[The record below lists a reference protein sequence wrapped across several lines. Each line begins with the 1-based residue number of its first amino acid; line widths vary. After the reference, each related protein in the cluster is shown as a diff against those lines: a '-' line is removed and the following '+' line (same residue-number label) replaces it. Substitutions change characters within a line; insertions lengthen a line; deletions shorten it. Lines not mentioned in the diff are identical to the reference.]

1 VNSTEPMKS
10 TAIRGPLNMLNMLNM
25 STDRNPSSAHITLRN
40 LVISRWVLLTLLLVA
55 ALLELIGAIPDSLAA
70 WLPVAEHPLASFATL
85 AAWAG
90 HNGTSVWLLRRG
102 RASEGFSGV
111 QLLVDATALT
121 ILLLLAGGSA
131 NPFTILYFLPL
142 TLATQVS
149 PRWTWV
155 LAGWSF
161 ACFASLFV
169 LAEPAGERPELIEAP
184 TLDEHAHHGHQ
195 HQHEPA
201 PAPAQAD
208 DGGDQHGH
216 FAGHQRGM
224 WIAFGL
230 TGVLM
235 TVFVHR
241 TALAIARQR
250 AELVR
255 LRQDALQ
262 DRHLAAIGT
271 LAAGAA
277 HELGTPL
284 GTIKLLVA
292 ELPQMSASERDEAL
306 TTVGVQL
313 ARCKLIVS
321 RMASPELRVDAI
333 GIDARAWPLRELGSA
348 VAKLEHG
355 VPVTIHVSAEASERT
370 TRQPFEV
377 LAQLLREFIANGA
390 EACRRSDTSEAGV
403 IVEIHTE
410 GDELR
415 IEVRDHGLGM
425 DQDTLAAAFDPFF
438 STRPEGSGMGLGLYL
453 ARAHLRQLGG
463 HIELDSVRGRGTT
476 VRVALPLATA
486 LDRPRDD
493 FAGQRQPE
501 RDSLA

>member
-1 VNSTEPMKS
+1 MHVAPPP
-10 TAIRGPLNMLNMLNM
+10 A
-25 STDRNPSSAHITLRN
+25 SSASAQITLRN
-40 LVISRWVLLTLLLVA
+40 LVISRWVLLALVLA
-55 ALLELIGAIPDSLAA
+55 AVLLELTQTASDSLAA
-70 WLPVAEHPLASFATL
+70 WIPAAEHPVATFTTL
-85 AAWAG
+85 LLWAG
-90 HNGTSVWLLRRG
+90 HNSASIWLLRRG
-102 RASEGFSGV
+102 RANDSFSGV
-111 QLLVDATALT
+111 HLLVDATALT

-149 PRWTWV
+149 PRWTWI

-169 LAEPAGERPELIEAP
+169 LAPANEEPALDAVEQPPA
-184 TLDEHAHHGHQ
+184 DEHAHHH
-195 HQHEPA
+195 HHDHEPP
-201 PAPAQAD
+201 PAPAQAES
-208 DGGDQHGH
+208 GDHQGH

-250 AELVR
+250 AELLR
-255 LRQDALQ
+255 LRQEALQ

-284 GTIKLLVA
+284 GTIKLLAA
-292 ELPQMSASERDEAL
+292 ELPQMSADERDEAL
-306 TTVGVQL
+306 TTIAEQL

-333 GIDARAWPLRELGSA
+333 GIDARAWPLRELGPALAS
-348 VAKLEHG
+348 LDHD
-355 VPVTIHVSAEASERT
+355 VPVEIHVAPEARERT

-377 LAQLLREFIANGA
+377 VTQLLRELVANGA
-390 EACRRSDTSEAGV
+390 EACRRSSTPGAGV
-403 IVEIHTE
+403 AVDIETK
-410 GDELR
+410 DNELR
-415 IEVRDHGLGM
+415 IAVRDRGIGM
-425 DQDTLAAAFDPFF
+425 DPDTLAAAFDPFF

-453 ARAHLRQLGG
+453 ARAHVRQLGG
-463 HIELDSVRGRGTT
+463 QLEIDSAPGLGTT
-476 VRVALPLATA
+476 VRMTLPLATA
-486 LDRPRDD
+486 LDQRDD
-493 FAGQRQPE
+493 FAQRRRPGQ
-501 RDSLA
+501 DSQS

>member
-1 VNSTEPMKS
+1 
-10 TAIRGPLNMLNMLNM
+10 M
-25 STDRNPSSAHITLRN
+25 SVATGEAPASAHITLRN
-40 LVISRWVLLTLLLVA
+40 LVISRWVLLALVGAA
-55 ALLELIGAIPDSLAA
+55 ALLELLGAAPESVAA
-70 WLPVAEHPLASFATL
+70 WVPAATHPIPTLATL

-90 HNGTSVWLLRRG
+90 LNGASVWLLRKG
-102 RASEGFSGV
+102 RASEGLAGLH
-111 QLLVDATALT
+111 LLIDATALT

-149 PRWTWV
+149 PRWTWA
-155 LAGWSF
+155 LAAWSL

-169 LAEPAGERPELIEAP
+169 LAPASPERPEHAGHGHEPGAP
-184 TLDEHAHHGHQ
+184 TASEHASHEHHP
-195 HQHEPA
+195 EPEAAA
-201 PAPAQAD
+201 PRPIPAAE
-208 DGGDQHGH
+208 GSGH

-284 GTIKLLVA
+284 GTIKLLVD
-292 ELPQMSASERDEAL
+292 ELPLMDAGERDEAL
-306 TTVGVQL
+306 ATVREQL
-313 ARCKLIVS
+313 TRCKLIVS

-333 GIDARAWPLRELGSA
+333 GVDAQAWPLRELGA
-348 VAKLEHG
+348 ALAGLEPG
-355 VPVTIHVSAEASERT
+355 VPVELRIAAQTGERT

-377 LAQLLREFIANGA
+377 LAQLLRELIANAA
-390 EACRRSDTSEAGV
+390 EACRRSERADAG
-403 IVEIHTE
+403 ILVEI
-410 GDELR
+410 GDKHGQLR
-415 IEVRDHGLGM
+415 VEVRDTGVGM
-425 DQDTLAAAFDPFF
+425 DPATLAAAFDPFF
-438 STRPEGSGMGLGLYL
+438 STRPEGEGMGLGLYL

-463 HIELDSVRGRGTT
+463 RIELDSAAGEGTT
-476 VRVALPLATA
+476 ARVSVPLATA
-486 LDRPRDD
+486 L
-493 FAGQRQPE
+493 E
-501 RDSLA
+501 RDR

>member
-1 VNSTEPMKS
+1 MRLPQEALT
-10 TAIRGPLNMLNMLNM
+10 
-25 STDRNPSSAHITLRN
+25 SAHITLRN
-40 LVISRWVLLTLLLVA
+40 LVMSRWVLLGLLLVA
-55 ALLELIGAIPDSLAA
+55 AVLELVGAIPESLAT

-90 HNGTSVWLLRRG
+90 LNGVSVLWLRRG
-102 RASEGFSGV
+102 RASEGLSGV
-111 QLLVDATALT
+111 HLLVDATALT

-169 LAEPAGERPELIEAP
+169 FADPVAEERPAIEPSVPAI
-184 TLDEHAHHGHQ
+184 DEHAHHH
-195 HQHEPA
+195 HHEPA
-201 PAPAQAD
+201 PAPEQAS
-208 DGGDQHGH
+208 GDHQGH

-250 AELVR
+250 AELIR

-284 GTIKLLVA
+284 GTIKLLVD

-306 TTVGVQL
+306 TTVREQL

-321 RMASPELRVDAI
+321 RMASPELRVDAL
-333 GIDARAWPLRELGSA
+333 GIDARAWPLRELGHA
-348 VAKLEHG
+348 LANLDHG
-355 VPVTIHVSAEASERT
+355 VPVSIHVSPEAGERT

-377 LAQLLREFIANGA
+377 LAQLLREFVANGA
-390 EACRRSDTSEAGV
+390 EACRRGSTSDPQI
-403 IVEIHTE
+403 IVDIRTRA
-410 GDELR
+410 DQLR
-415 IEVRDHGLGM
+415 IEVRDNGVGM

-463 HIELDSVRGRGTT
+463 HIELDSARGRGTT
-476 VRVALPLATA
+476 VRVTLPLATA
-486 LDRPRDD
+486 LD
-493 FAGQRQPE
+493 FAGQHRPE
-501 RDSLA
+501 RDSSA

>member
-1 VNSTEPMKS
+1 
-10 TAIRGPLNMLNMLNM
+10 M
-25 STDRNPSSAHITLRN
+25 SNTRAPSDAQMTRPGSAQITLRN
-40 LVISRWVLLTLLLVA
+40 LVISRWVLLALLLVA
-55 ALLELIGAIPDSLAA
+55 ALLELVGLIPDSLAA

-90 HNGTSVWLLRRG
+90 LNGISVWLLRRG
-102 RASEGFSGV
+102 RASESFSGMH
-111 QLLVDATALT
+111 LLVDATALT

-169 LAEPAGERPELIEAP
+169 LAEPASEEQPPIDEHVDEHV
-184 TLDEHAHHGHQ
+184 DEHAHHHEHEHQ
-195 HQHEPA
+195 HHHP
-201 PAPAQAD
+201 PAPAQAES
-208 DGGDQHGH
+208 GDQHNH

-284 GTIKLLVA
+284 GTIKLLVD
-292 ELPQMSASERDEAL
+292 ELPQMSPAERDEAL
-306 TTVGVQL
+306 TTVREQL

-321 RMASPELRVDAI
+321 RMAGPELRVDAL
-333 GIDARAWPLRELGSA
+333 GIDARAWPLAELGQA
-348 VAKLEHG
+348 LANVDHE
-355 VPVTIHVSAEASERT
+355 VPVTIRVAPEAGHRT

-377 LAQLLREFIANGA
+377 LAQLLREFVANAA
-390 EACRRSDTSEAGV
+390 EACRRSDAAEPEV
-403 IVEIHTE
+403 IVEIRTHADT
-410 GDELR
+410 LHV
-415 IEVRDHGLGM
+415 EVRDNGVGM
-425 DQDTLAAAFDPFF
+425 DHDTLAAAFDPFF

-463 HIELDSVRGRGTT
+463 HIELDSARGHGTT
-476 VRVALPLATA
+476 VRVSLPLATV
-486 LDRPRDD
+486 LD
-493 FAGQRQPE
+493 FAGPHRPE
-501 RDSLA
+501 RDSRA

>member
-1 VNSTEPMKS
+1 
-10 TAIRGPLNMLNMLNM
+10 
-25 STDRNPSSAHITLRN
+25 LRN
-40 LVISRWVLLTLLLVA
+40 LVTSRWVLLALLVTA
-55 ALLELIGAIPDSLAA
+55 ALLELAGVIFDSLAA

-85 AAWAG
+85 GAWAA
-90 HNGTSVWLLRRG
+90 HNVTSMWLLRRG
-102 RASEGFSGV
+102 RASEAVAGIH
-111 QLLVDATALT
+111 LLIDATALT
-121 ILLLLAGGSA
+121 ILLALGGGSA

-149 PRWTWV
+149 PRWTWT

-169 LAEPAGERPELIEAP
+169 LAPPAEPHPDPIEQPAA
-184 TLDEHAHHGHQ
+184 DEHAHHHHHHDPDPPATAGAA
-195 HQHEPA
+195 EP
-201 PAPAQAD
+201 D
-208 DGGDQHGH
+208 DGH

-284 GTIKLLVA
+284 GTIKLLVD
-292 ELPQMSASERDEAL
+292 ELPLMSSEERDEAIA
-306 TTVGVQL
+306 TVREQL

-333 GIDARAWPLRELGSA
+333 GVAPRAWPLAELGA
-348 VAKLEHG
+348 ALERHDHEL
-355 VPVTIHVSAEASERT
+355 PVEIHVAPEARDRT

-377 LAQLLREFIANGA
+377 LAQLVREFIANGV
-390 EACRRSDTSEAGV
+390 EACRRSDRPDARVT
-403 IVEIHTE
+403 VEIGIE
-410 GDELR
+410 ADELR
-415 IEVRDHGLGM
+415 IDVRDRGVGM

-438 STRPEGSGMGLGLYL
+438 STRPEGTGMGLGLYL

-463 HIELDSVRGRGTT
+463 RLELDSTPGQGTI
-476 VRVALPLATA
+476 VRVGLPLTFT
-486 LDRPRDD
+486 P
-493 FAGQRQPE
+493 
-501 RDSLA
+501 

>member
-1 VNSTEPMKS
+1 MS
-10 TAIRGPLNMLNMLNM
+10 TARTNEAP
-25 STDRNPSSAHITLRN
+25 TSADITLRN
-40 LVISRWVLLTLLLVA
+40 LVISRWVLLALLLA
-55 ALLELIGAIPDSLAA
+55 AVLLELAGVFLDSLAA
-70 WLPVAEHPLASFATL
+70 WLPAAEHPLATLLTL
-85 AAWAG
+85 AGWAAL
-90 HNGTSVWLLRRG
+90 NGASVWLLRRG
-102 RASEGFSGV
+102 RASETFAGV
-111 QLLVDATALT
+111 HLLIDATALT
-121 ILLLLAGGSA
+121 ILLALGGGSA

-149 PRWTWV
+149 PRWTWA

-169 LAEPAGERPELIEAP
+169 LAPPADDPPSVIEQPAI
-184 TLDEHAHHGHQ
+184 DEHAHHH
-195 HQHEPA
+195 HHEPA
-201 PAPAQAD
+201 PSETET
-208 DGGDQHGH
+208 HEGH

-284 GTIKLLVA
+284 GTIKLLVD
-292 ELPQMSASERDEAL
+292 ELPLMGDDERDEAL
-306 TTVGVQL
+306 ATVREQL

-333 GIDARAWPLRELGSA
+333 GVNARAWPLRELA
-348 VAKLEHG
+348 LALADLDHEVLVE
-355 VPVTIHVSAEASERT
+355 IHIAPEACEQT

-377 LAQLLREFIANGA
+377 LAQLLREFIANGV
-390 EACRRSDTSEAGV
+390 EACRRSAKSDAKVT
-403 IVEIHTE
+403 VEIRTKA
-410 GDELR
+410 DVLR
-415 IEVRDHGLGM
+415 IEVHDSGVGM
-425 DQDTLAAAFDPFF
+425 DPDTLAAAFDPFF
-438 STRPEGSGMGLGLYL
+438 STRPEGAGMGLGLYL

-463 HIELDSVRGRGTT
+463 RIELDSVFGQGTT
-476 VRVALPLATA
+476 VRITLPLGFFT
-486 LDRPRDD
+486 P
-493 FAGQRQPE
+493 
-501 RDSLA
+501 

>member
-1 VNSTEPMKS
+1 MT
-10 TAIRGPLNMLNMLNM
+10 TAPH
-25 STDRNPSSAHITLRN
+25 PSETPASAHITLRN
-40 LVISRWVLLTLLLVA
+40 LVISRWVLLGLVLAA
-55 ALLELIGAIPDSLAA
+55 ALLELVGAAPDSLAA
-70 WLPVAEHPLASFATL
+70 WVPAAEYPIATFATL

-90 HNGTSVWLLRRG
+90 HNGASMWLLRAG
-102 RASEGFSGV
+102 RASETFAGV
-111 QLLVDATALT
+111 HLLLDATALT
-121 ILLLLAGGSA
+121 VLLLLAGGTA

-149 PRWTWV
+149 PRWTWA
-155 LAGWSF
+155 LAGWSL

-169 LAEPAGERPELIEAP
+169 LEPVSVDEAELVADHSAVESTP
-184 TLDEHAHHGHQ
+184 TDEHDEHAHHH
-195 HQHEPA
+195 HEPA
-201 PAPAQAD
+201 PEPQPQPANTSGD
-208 DGGDQHGH
+208 DQHAH

-250 AELVR
+250 AELIR

-284 GTIKLLVA
+284 GTIKLLVD
-292 ELPQMSASERDEAL
+292 ELPLMDQGERDEAL
-306 TTVGVQL
+306 ATVREQL

-333 GIDARAWPLRELGSA
+333 GVDARAWSLRELGTE
-348 VAKLEHG
+348 LEQLDPG
-355 VPVTIHVSAEASERT
+355 VPVEIRIDPAARNQT

-390 EACRRSDTSEAGV
+390 EACRRKPGSGAG
-403 IVEIHTE
+403 ILVEIRTE
-410 GDELR
+410 ASELL
-415 IEVRDHGLGM
+415 IDVRDTGVGM

-438 STRPEGSGMGLGLYL
+438 STRPEGAGMGLGLYL

-463 HIELDSVRGRGTT
+463 RLELDSVASVGTT
-476 VRVALPLATA
+476 VRVALPIATA
-486 LDRPRDD
+486 LDRSRIRS
-493 FAGQRQPE
+493 ASR
-501 RDSLA
+501 

>member
-1 VNSTEPMKS
+1 MS
-10 TAIRGPLNMLNMLNM
+10 TAR
-25 STDRNPSSAHITLRN
+25 TPSEAPTSAHITLRN
-40 LVISRWVLLTLLLVA
+40 LVISRWVLLALLLAA
-55 ALLELIGAIPDSLAA
+55 ALLELAGLIADSLAV
-70 WLPVAEHPLASFATL
+70 WLPVGEHPLATLATL
-85 AAWAG
+85 AGWAA
-90 HNGTSVWLLRRG
+90 HNAASMWLLRRG
-102 RASEGFSGV
+102 RASEAIAGV
-111 QLLVDATALT
+111 HLLVDATALT
-121 ILLLLAGGSA
+121 ILLALGGGSA

-149 PRWTWV
+149 PRWTWA

-161 ACFASLFV
+161 ACFACLFV
-169 LAEPAGERPELIEAP
+169 LAPPASEAP
-184 TLDEHAHHGHQ
+184 VAAVEQPAIDEHAHHH
-195 HQHEPA
+195 HHHAAEPA
-201 PAPAQAD
+201 PEHAEPSD
-208 DGGDQHGH
+208 DH

-284 GTIKLLVA
+284 GTIKLLVD
-292 ELPQMSASERDEAL
+292 ELPLMPADERDEAL
-306 TTVGVQL
+306 TTVREQL

-333 GIDARAWPLRELGSA
+333 GVNARAWPLRELVPA
-348 VAKLEHG
+348 LANLDHD
-355 VPVTIHVSAEASERT
+355 VPVEIHVAADARDRT

-377 LAQLLREFIANGA
+377 LAQLLREFIANGV
-390 EACRRSDTSEAGV
+390 EACRRSDDPDAKV
-403 IVEIHTE
+403 IVEIRTQA
-410 GDELR
+410 DQLR
-415 IEVRDHGLGM
+415 IDVRDHGVGM

-438 STRPEGSGMGLGLYL
+438 STRPEGTGMGLGLYL

-463 HIELDSVRGRGTT
+463 QLELDSAPGQGTT
-476 VRVALPLATA
+476 VRVSLPLSFAT
-486 LDRPRDD
+486 
-493 FAGQRQPE
+493 
-501 RDSLA
+501 

>member
-1 VNSTEPMKS
+1 VPPSP
-10 TAIRGPLNMLNMLNM
+10 A
-25 STDRNPSSAHITLRN
+25 SSASARITLRN
-40 LVISRWVLLTLLLVA
+40 LVISRWVLLALVLAA
-55 ALLELIGAIPDSLAA
+55 ALLELTKTATHSLDAWIPAI
-70 WLPVAEHPLASFATL
+70 EHPLATFATL
-85 AAWAG
+85 LAWAG
-90 HNGTSVWLLRRG
+90 HNGASIWLLRRG
-102 RASEGFSGV
+102 RANETISGV
-111 QLLVDATALT
+111 HLLVDATALT

-169 LAEPAGERPELIEAP
+169 LAPASEEPAADAIEQP
-184 TLDEHAHHGHQ
+184 QPDEHAHHH
-195 HQHEPA
+195 HHEPA
-201 PAPAQAD
+201 PAPASAPEQAE
-208 DGGDQHGH
+208 GGDQHGH

-255 LRQDALQ
+255 LRQEALQ

-292 ELPQMSASERDEAL
+292 ELPQMSTAERDEAL
-306 TTVGVQL
+306 TTIGEQL
-313 ARCKLIVS
+313 GRCKLIVS

-333 GIDARAWPLRELGSA
+333 GIDARAWPLRELGPALAS
-348 VAKLEHG
+348 LDHD
-355 VPVTIHVSAEASERT
+355 VPVAIQVAPEASERT

-377 LAQLLREFIANGA
+377 VTQLLREFVANAA
-390 EACRRSDTSEAGV
+390 EACRRSDTPGAGV
-403 IVEIHTE
+403 SVDICTQA
-410 GDELR
+410 DELC
-415 IEVRDHGLGM
+415 IEVRDSGIGM
-425 DQDTLAAAFDPFF
+425 DPDTLTAAFDPFF

-453 ARAHLRQLGG
+453 ARAHVRQLGG
-463 HIELDSVRGRGTT
+463 HIEINSVVGQGTT
-476 VRVALPLATA
+476 VRLMLPLATA
-486 LDRPRDD
+486 LDRSGGADD
-493 FAGQRQPE
+493 FAQRRQPGP
-501 RDSLA
+501 DSRP